1 MADAVADKAGGWLS
15 SEATIV
21 NSKGLHAR
29 PAAKIAKLAAT
40 YRAEMTVA
48 KGDVSVSA
56 RSIMGLMMLAASAGT
71 VLILSARGRCRP
83 PQHIK
88 ISLCLSSGWG
98 FAIRPTD
105 PIFTINDHIF
115 GFATMG
121 FRPVE
126 VA

>member
-71 VLILSARGRCRP
+71 VLILSARGKDAAEALDALATL
-83 PQHIK
+83 IE
-88 ISLCLSSGWG
+88 SG
-98 FAIRPTD
+98 
-105 PIFTINDHIF
+105 F
-115 GFATMG
+115 G
-121 FRPVE
+121 E
-126 VA
+126 V